1 MNVSFYTLFK
11 KISYV
16 ADKIFYL
23 FFFQKDIWR
32 RMNFEGSSL
41 PPVYDQHFA
50 LYIRRVEH
58 VLRVQEIRWFHDQAM
73 DDNSPLYTE
82 ANLRDLLDR
91 LHDSFNRIA
100 EN

>member
-16 ADKIFYL
+16 ADKTFDL
-23 FFFQKDIWR
+23 FFFQEDIRR

-41 PPVYDQHFA
+41 PPVYDPHLA
-50 LYIRRVEH
+50 LYMRRVEH
-58 VLRVQEIRWFHDQAM
+58 MRRAQEIRRFHYQAI

-91 LHDSFNRIA
+91 VHDSFNGIA